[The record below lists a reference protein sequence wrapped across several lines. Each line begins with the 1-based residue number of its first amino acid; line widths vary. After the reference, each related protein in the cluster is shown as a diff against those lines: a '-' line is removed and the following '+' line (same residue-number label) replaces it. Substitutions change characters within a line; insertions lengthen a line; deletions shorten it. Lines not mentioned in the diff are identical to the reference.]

1 MRGKLSSVSS
11 IVAQRKL
18 ARVSKK
24 ITVKLTDHFERNLE
38 AIESFLA
45 EAGALSVYDRLLD
58 ELLDTLIPN
67 LERFPGMGRN
77 FLERPAGSVEAVN
90 ALERLQEKLQGG
102 ELREYLLADYLV
114 LYARFDT
121 QIYLLE
127 IKHHR
132 QLSFDF
138 QSWYWEIR
146 SEHKVSPF
154 SRGDK
159 A

>member
-1 MRGKLSSVSS
+1 MGKKV
-11 IVAQRKL
+11 
-18 ARVSKK
+18 
-24 ITVKLTDHFERNLE
+24 TVKLTAHFEHNLG

-45 EAGALSVYDRLLD
+45 GVDALPSYDNLLD
-58 ELLDTLIPN
+58 ELLDTLVPN
-67 LERFPGMGRN
+67 LERFPAMGRD

-90 ALERLQEKLQGG
+90 ALERLHMKLQGG

-121 QIYLLE
+121 EIYLLA

-138 QSWYWEIR
+138 QAWYL
-146 SEHKVSPF
+146 
-154 SRGDK
+154 GDGV
-159 A
+159 

>member
-1 MRGKLSSVSS
+1 M
-11 IVAQRKL
+11 
-18 ARVSKK
+18 SKK
-24 ITVKLTDHFERNLE
+24 KAIVKLTAHFENNLE

-45 EAGALSVYDRLLD
+45 GTDALQAYDRLLD
-58 ELLDTLIPN
+58 ELVDTLIPN
-67 LERFPGMGRN
+67 LERFPAMGRN

-90 ALERLQEKLQGG
+90 ALERLQTRLQGG

-121 QIYLLE
+121 EIYLLA

-138 QSWYWEIR
+138 QAWYLGNVI
-146 SEHKVSPF
+146 
-154 SRGDK
+154 
-159 A
+159 

>member
-1 MRGKLSSVSS
+1 MRVGK
-11 IVAQRKL
+11 KT
-18 ARVSKK
+18 
-24 ITVKLTDHFERNLE
+24 TVKLTVNFECNLE
-38 AIESFLA
+38 TIESFLA
-45 EAGALSVYDRLLD
+45 EADTLPAYDKLLD

-67 LERFPGMGRN
+67 LERFPAMGRS

-90 ALERLQEKLQGG
+90 ALERLQTKLQGG

-121 QIYLLE
+121 EIHLLA

-138 QSWYWEIR
+138 QAWYLG
-146 SEHKVSPF
+146 S
-154 SRGDK
+154 GG
-159 A
+159 

>member
-1 MRGKLSSVSS
+1 M
-11 IVAQRKL
+11 
-18 ARVSKK
+18 SKK
-24 ITVKLTDHFERNLE
+24 TTVKLTAHFERNLE
-38 AIESFLA
+38 AIELFLA
-45 EAGALSVYDRLLD
+45 EADALSAYDRLLD

-67 LERFPGMGRN
+67 LEQFPAIGRG

-90 ALERLQEKLQGG
+90 ALERLQTKLRGG

-114 LYARFDT
+114 LYARFDAE
-121 QIYLLE
+121 IYLLA

-138 QSWYWEIR
+138 QSRYFW
-146 SEHKVSPF
+146 S
-154 SRGDK
+154 G

>member
-1 MRGKLSSVSS
+1 MG
-11 IVAQRKL
+11 RK
-18 ARVSKK
+18 A
-24 ITVKLTDHFERNLE
+24 TVKLTAHFERNLE

-45 EAGALSVYDRLLD
+45 EADALSAYGRLLD

-67 LERFPGMGRN
+67 LEQFPAMGRS
-77 FLERPAGSVEAVN
+77 FLERPAGSVEAVK
-90 ALERLQEKLQGG
+90 AIERLQAKLQGG

-121 QIYLLE
+121 VIYLLA

-138 QSWYWEIR
+138 QSWYLGR
-146 SEHKVSPF
+146 S
-154 SRGDK
+154 

>member
-1 MRGKLSSVSS
+1 M
-11 IVAQRKL
+11 
-18 ARVSKK
+18 SKK
-24 ITVKLTDHFERNLE
+24 ITVKLTAHFERNLE

-45 EAGALSVYDRLLD
+45 EAAALQAYERLLD
-58 ELLDTLIPN
+58 ELAGTLIPN
-67 LERFPGMGRN
+67 LERFPAMGRN

-90 ALERLQEKLQGG
+90 ALDRLQARLQGG

-121 QIYLLE
+121 EIFLLA

-138 QSWYWEIR
+138 QAWY
-146 SEHKVSPF
+146 SGTV
-154 SRGDK
+154 G
-159 A
+159 

>member
-1 MRGKLSSVSS
+1 MSAYG
-11 IVAQRKL
+11 
-18 ARVSKK
+18 
-24 ITVKLTDHFERNLE
+24 
-38 AIESFLA
+38 
-45 EAGALSVYDRLLD
+45 RLLD

-67 LERFPGMGRN
+67 LEQFPAMGRS
-77 FLERPAGSVEAVN
+77 FLERPAGSVEAVK
-90 ALERLQEKLQGG
+90 AIERLQAKLQGG

-121 QIYLLE
+121 VIYLLA

-138 QSWYWEIR
+138 QSWYLGR
-146 SEHKVSPF
+146 S
-154 SRGDK
+154 